1 VKRSFAR
8 GGVQPSSEAELRPMG
23 RPALER
29 GEVSP
34 EGASSPQARRSFTRG
49 GVQPLGEAEFRW
61 YGDGPLE
68 GGGDSAEGGA
78 RADRLMDH

>member
-1 VKRSFAR
+1 
-8 GGVQPSSEAELRPMG
+8 
-23 RPALER
+23 
-29 GEVSP
+29 
-34 EGASSPQARRSFTRG
+34 
-49 GVQPLGEAEFRW
+49 LGEAEFRW